1 MRPEELRRYIKHTEK
16 MVIPE
21 KVATTTQGSAILR
34 KLPLRLQR
42 YIAERGARTNPYMS
56 FIVEPYATFLAF
68 EITDSDAASRLL
80 PPGYSLFPSAMFT
93 DTPARPCA
101 IVSAFNIHTNVFWG
115 SRVEFY
121 LIAENCETGLLSW
134 IIEEY
139 ESNTHSYEPSRGF
152 IAPSTSRSVVTTS
165 YAGEVIIDVA
175 SAQCG
180 NSLALIA
187 DLNNGISTP
196 LDQRLWVEGNL
207 SVDYGG
213 DLQQCTK
220 PFSLI
225 FDPKEM
231 DRALRVPLEDIA
243 LCTNTFGAGI
253 LDPQPFEVACFPYA
267 QHFVTTSTPT
277 ATDMRTADDLEDAV
291 ANLSEK
297 LMGMSPAEGESQCD

>member
-1 MRPEELRRYIKHTEK
+1 MRPKDLRHYITATEK
-16 MVIPE
+16 MVVPE
-21 KVATTTQGSAILR
+21 KVAITTQGSAFLR
-34 KLPLRLQR
+34 KLPLRLQH
-42 YIAERGARTNPYMS
+42 YIAERGARSNPYMS

-68 EITDSDAASRLL
+68 EITDTEAAERLL

-93 DTPARPCA
+93 DTPKRPCA

-115 SRVEFY
+115 NRVEFY
-121 LIAENCETGLLSW
+121 LIAENCKTGLLSW

-152 IAPSTSRSVVTTS
+152 VAPSTRPSVVTTS
-165 YAGEVIIDVA
+165 YAGEVIVDIA

-180 NSLALIA
+180 NSLRLVA
-187 DLNNGISTP
+187 DLNRGVSTE

-213 DLQQCTK
+213 KLQQCTK

-231 DRALRVPLEDIA
+231 ERALRIPLEDIS
-243 LCTNTFGAGI
+243 LCTNTFGAGM
-253 LDPQPFEVACFPYA
+253 LDPVPFEAACFPYA

-277 ATDMRTADDLEDAV
+277 ATTMRTAADLEDAV
-291 ANLSEK
+291 TSLTEK
-297 LMGMSPAEGESQCD
+297 LDSPS